1 MSQTIRF
8 WFNSIAYGLAAAL
21 VIILLMPEL
30 RDKVG
35 ISAFTQKVINPEAMS
50 FAYAVKEAAPA
61 VVNVYSAEIQYRNYA
76 TQPKLN
82 DLGSGVIMTSN
93 GHILTNYHVVDN
105 AQIIR
110 VLLQDGRQY
119 DAEVIGLD
127 EVTDLALLKID
138 ETNLPSIPQDSEL
151 KAQVGDIVL
160 AIGNPLNLGQ
170 TITQGIISAIGKRG
184 IGTNS
189 GYADFIQMDAAINMG
204 SSGGALVNS
213 RGKLVGINAAMAKER
228 PTDAQKDIE
237 GIFFAIPYQLAKK
250 IMLQLLEDGEVKRGY
265 LGLNGIPIDHAGVPV
280 RSSVDPIA
288 GIRITNVDPLGPAWN
303 GGLLTG
309 DILLAADG
317 KQLASFQDLIL
328 LVENTVPETVLE
340 FSISR
345 KGRLEKKTIKV
356 GKLGASS

>member
-1 MSQTIRF
+1 MSHTIKF
-8 WFNSIAYGLAAAL
+8 WFNSIAYGLAVALL
-21 VIILLMPEL
+21 VIVIVPDL

-35 ISAFTQKVINPEAMS
+35 ITSFTNRVINQQAMS
-50 FAYAVKEAAPA
+50 FADAVKKAAPS
-61 VVNVYSAEIQYRNYA
+61 VVNIYSAEIPDRNFN
-76 TQPKLN
+76 TQPKIN

-93 GHILTNYHVVDN
+93 GHILTNYHVIDN

-138 ETNLPSIPQDSEL
+138 ENNLPSIPQDKNL
-151 KAQVGDIVL
+151 QAQVGDIVL

-170 TITQGIISAIGKRG
+170 TITQGIISATGKRG
-184 IGTNS
+184 IGSNT
-189 GYADFIQMDAAINMG
+189 GYSDFIQMDAAINLG

-213 RGKLVGINAAMAKER
+213 NGELVGINTAKAR
-228 PTDAQKDIE
+228 GSIQ

-250 IMLQLLEDGEVKRGY
+250 VMLKLLEDGEVKRGY
-265 LGLNGIPIDHAGVPV
+265 LGLTGEPIDHAGVIV
-280 RSSVDPIA
+280 QSVVESIA

-303 GGLLTG
+303 GGLLSG

-317 KQLASFQDLIL
+317 KKFASFKDLITL
-328 LVENTVPETVLE
+328 IENTSPGTVLE
-340 FSISR
+340 FSVSR
-345 KGRLEKKTIKV
+345 KGKLEKKEIKV
-356 GKLGASS
+356 GKLGVDS